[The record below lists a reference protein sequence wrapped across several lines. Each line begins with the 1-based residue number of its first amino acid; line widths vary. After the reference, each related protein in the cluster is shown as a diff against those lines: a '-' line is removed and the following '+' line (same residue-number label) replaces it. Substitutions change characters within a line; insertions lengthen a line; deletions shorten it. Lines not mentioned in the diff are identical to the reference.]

1 MNAVRASTENFIN
14 CAGAIRIFFFFQLG
28 EDEVGVVVDFGI
40 SRVIVPASLMS
51 KSLLGTFEWMQ

>member
-1 MNAVRASTENFIN
+1 MNPVRASIENFIN
-14 CAGAIRIFFFFQLG
+14 CAGAIRIFLFFQLG
-28 EDEVGVVVDFGI
+28 EDEVGAVVDFGI